1 MGQRHMKAF
10 AMSPP
15 ATELESAW
23 AGLLD
28 ELLSAPQPQQP
39 APRTEPAR
47 ALLDDVDPDG
57 HLVILRRQRLVRQPQ
72 SAPAPVREHP
82 SRSYGRLN
90 NRQSATWLPTLR
102 VS

>member
-1 MGQRHMKAF
+1 MKAF
-10 AMSPP
+10 AAQPP

-28 ELLSAPQPQQP
+28 ELLSGAAAAQP
-39 APRTEPAR
+39 AMRPAAEREPAR
-47 ALLDDVDPDG
+47 ALFGDVDPEG
-57 HLVILRRQRLVRQPQ
+57 RFAILRRQRLVREAEA
-72 SAPAPVREHP
+72 APIRSGHP